1 MSGKGKANN
10 KSSAEKV
17 VNTYTNPCFPGLLFK
32 KVNGKDVVIGVK
44 AKNK

>member
-10 KSSAEKV
+10 KPAEKV
-17 VNTYTNPCFPGLLFK
+17 VNTYTNPGFPGLLFK